1 VSPRRRWALASFAGA
16 LLVAAVAYAAHT
28 PGGLV
33 AVNRLDYPLVAWAAF
48 WTLVVA
54 GVVLWRPR
62 RLAVALLVLPVL
74 ALGYATGAAA
84 LLGRH
89 EWSLVTRT
97 VSPDRRRE
105 ARLVEGYDAI
115 DPVWQVRVRTHRGL
129 LSTERVVWE
138 SYEFPEPVSV
148 RFAGAHR
155 LTVVASGG
163 TTYDVA
169 V

>member
-16 LLVAAVAYAAHT
+16 LLVAVVAYAAHT

-33 AVNRLDYPLVAWAAF
+33 VVNRLDYPLVAWAAF

-54 GVVLWRPR
+54 GVALWRPR
-62 RLAVALLVLPVL
+62 RLVVALLVLPVL
-74 ALGYATGAAA
+74 ALGYVTGAAA
-84 LLGRH
+84 FLDSSG
-89 EWSLVTRT
+89 WSLVARAA
-97 VSPDRRRE
+97 SPDGRRE
-105 ARLVEGYDAI
+105 ARVVSGSDVI
-115 DPVWQVRVRTHRGL
+115 DPVWQVRIRTHRGL
-129 LSTERVVWE
+129 LSTERVVWR
-138 SYEFPEPVSV
+138 SYEFPEPVAV